1 MKEKIKMGKGKILKH
16 YLKPVERSFYVPI
29 LGFLKDMGFQG
40 VSEVGIASLKEYMDI
55 LFRYNERE
63 YIVEIKVSNTTEEM
77 LEGIVQ
83 AYKYALNHGTKNI
96 IVICYPNDVRNPV
109 SDSEIINKI
118 SLDRSCR
125 VISLT
130 EEWHEN
136 IDNINLKTYFS
147 TLQSIIDLEH
157 SSILRVETASKIL
170 EESVKLLS
178 NLINKEFNDSNLFEE
193 MLTYLTKDQ
202 GLFLSLCNSEKRS
215 KIKLRNQVI
224 DLLAYI
230 LINQIL
236 FYFVYSGKVK
246 SGEYK
251 VDSLKPIDTIQ
262 DLHIY
267 FNQIKLIDFA
277 AIYDIDVISRIP
289 SHSNIINCVNNIIE
303 CLTPL
308 KVDDL
313 RYDLFGRLI
322 GKSMPKETRD
332 ILASYYTKAN
342 SSEFIAKLLINKWDA
357 KVWDL
362 ACGSGTLLVA
372 SYNRKKELYE
382 TLKGMLSKEEEKNLH
397 KIFIQEQITGTD
409 IMPFACHL
417 TGLNLSAQNLY
428 ATTEFMRVCNKN
440 SLEIDIEK
448 NCDVEEAYGDM
459 SNSLDK
465 IQRKQKEIEDFNP
478 DSSKPLPST
487 KSKTFKLEKV
497 DTIIINPP
505 FTQYNNIP
513 HNFRNQFFR
522 RELTNISGK
531 RVGLWACFLVLADSL
546 LIHGGKMGAI
556 IHTNFLRGKFSKP
569 IRDYFLDN
577 YSIEY
582 IIKPSRNSSF
592 SEDTKITDI
601 MLIAKK
607 TPPDESHETN
617 IILLKKPIDSY
628 SVSDIDM
635 DLVRKIETVI
645 TKKEENDHFT
655 SIKIKQSELKEKKD
669 NLACFMFGNSQK
681 NMDLINTIYEKI
693 CSSEK
698 TMQMHVDKIQAGIQF
713 RPEGE
718 SKKRVIAR
726 KYTLNRIQRAK
737 YHFIDDAENGI
748 LEYFDKDGKSYNI
761 EESKLAK
768 TFRTLVGIDR
778 LDASELYDYLI
789 PDEKDTKGK
798 ANVIFAHKMRLN
810 SDNSFLTSVYFENKI
825 TPTNT
830 LSMYF
835 TDDNNVAKMLSM
847 YFSSILY
854 ILQFKRF
861 DKATTVGMFEIG
873 EEDMKQIYIPN
884 FEKISKKQFE
894 DLLIYFE
901 KYKQTKFQSIK
912 IQLEKRIPERV
923 ELDRLFLKVLNI
935 KFSDKELYD
944 LYDVVYSEI

>member
-1 MKEKIKMGKGKILKH
+1 
-16 YLKPVERSFYVPI
+16 
-29 LGFLKDMGFQG
+29 MGFQG
-40 VSEVGIASLKEYMDI
+40 VSEVGIKSQKEYMDI
-55 LFRYNERE
+55 LFHYDERQ
-63 YIVEIKVSNTTEEM
+63 YIVEVKVSNRTEEM

-83 AYKYALNHGTKNI
+83 AYEYALNYGTKNI

-109 SDSEIINKI
+109 SSIERINTI
-118 SLDRSCR
+118 ALDRSCR

-130 EEWHEN
+130 EDWHEN
-136 IDNINLKTYFS
+136 IDNINMKSYFS
-147 TLQSIIDLEH
+147 TLQSIIDRKH
-157 SSILRVETASKIL
+157 SSILKVETASKIL
-170 EESVKLLS
+170 EESIKLLS
-178 NLINKEFNDSNLFEE
+178 DLINKEFNDVNLFEE

-202 GLFLSLCNSEKRS
+202 GLFSSLCNLEKKS
-215 KIKLRNQVI
+215 KKIQRNQVI

-230 LINQIL
+230 LVNQIL
-236 FYFVYSGKVK
+236 FYFVYSGNVK
-246 SGEYK
+246 SDK
-251 VDSLKPIDTIQ
+251 LKIDEFKTIDKIQ

-267 FNQIKLIDFA
+267 FNQIKKIDFKP
-277 AIYDIDVISRIP
+277 IYDIDVISRIP
-289 SHSNIINCVNNIIE
+289 SHSNIVGCVNNIII
-303 CLTPL
+303 CLSPL

-332 ILASYYTKAN
+332 ILASYYTKTN
-342 SSEFIAKLLINKWDA
+342 SSEFIAKLLINKWDT

-382 TLKGMLSKEEEKNLH
+382 KLKGMLSKEDEKNLH
-397 KIFIQEQITGTD
+397 KIFIEEQITGTD

-428 ATTEFMRVCNKN
+428 ATTDFMRVCNKN
-440 SLEIDIEK
+440 SLEVNIEK
-448 NCDVEEAYGDM
+448 DCEVEEAYGDM
-459 SNSLDK
+459 SNTLDK
-465 IQRKQKEIEDFNP
+465 IQRKQKEIEDFNK
-478 DSSKPLPST
+478 DSPKPLPST

-505 FTQYNNIP
+505 FTQYNKIP
-513 HNFRNQFFR
+513 TNFRNEFFR
-522 RELTNISGK
+522 KELTNITGK
-531 RVGLWACFLVLADSL
+531 RVGLWACFLVLADRL
-546 LIHGGKMGAI
+546 LIQGGKIGAI

-592 SEDTKITDI
+592 SEDTEITDI

-628 SVSDIDM
+628 SVSDIDVN
-635 DLVRKIETVI
+635 LVRSIETTI

-655 SIKIKQSELKEKKD
+655 FIKIKQSELKEKRD
-669 NLACFMFGNSQK
+669 NLACFMFGESQK
-681 NMDLINTIYEKI
+681 NMDLINTIYKKI
-693 CSSEK
+693 ESSEK
-698 TMQMHVDKIQAGIQF
+698 AIKMDFDKIQAGIQF

-726 KYTLNRIQRAK
+726 KYTLSRIQRAEYYFEDEAK
-737 YHFIDDAENGI
+737 NGI
-748 LEYFDKDGKSYNI
+748 LEYFDKDGKSYTI

-768 TFRTLVGIDR
+768 TVRTLVGIDM
-778 LDASELYDYLI
+778 LDASDLYDYLI
-789 PDEKDTKGK
+789 SDKKDTKEK

-825 TPTNT
+825 TPTNA

-835 TDDNNVAKMLSM
+835 TDDNNVAKILTM

-854 ILQFKRF
+854 IIQFKRF

-873 EEDMKQIYIPN
+873 KEDMKQIYIPDV
-884 FEKISKKQFE
+884 EKISKKQFE
-894 DLLIYFE
+894 ELLIYFE
-901 KYKQTKFQSIK
+901 EYKQKKFQSIK
-912 IQLEKRIPERV
+912 TQLEKRIPERV

-935 KFSDKELYD
+935 KLSDKDLYD
-944 LYDVVYSEI
+944 LYDVVYDEI